1 MRDAPFVAM
10 LATAFSIGSVHKMPM
25 KKGLFLHVILLGL
38 LLLTSCST
46 DTTSEDAPPT
56 LTLAPNVS
64 RTPRFT
70 ATPIPSRTPLPSATF
85 TPSET
90 TIPPTPSNTPTMTV
104 TPPILGSVNSL
115 QSINV
120 REGPGVSFA
129 AIVALRPATRVE
141 ILGRNNDGTWLNIR
155 MEDGSEGWVLANLIR
170 IQPTAT
176 PFPTLTSSPD
186 LTEIALGT
194 TLPTALFGGG
204 TITPTPPRSLS
215 EGATPTPVLENAN
228 PATVQGLQLPNL
240 EAINETATA
249 LAGGGFIPQVSAQP
263 GEQPLGGPTGGPIM
277 SPSPT
282 LSPVPGSISTQQ
294 GVDVLA
300 YCDDRSFGSPPPTN
314 LAAGSTVDVFWIWLA
329 ATRQQILDHVNAA
342 SYTVQLDGTP
352 LDYREFQ
359 GRIRQDGSG
368 QWMVDWYVRTEP
380 LASGAHTITYRV
392 TWSAAISDGVKSYG
406 PGTGT
411 LEETGSCTFNVR

>member
-1 MRDAPFVAM
+1 
-10 LATAFSIGSVHKMPM
+10 M
-25 KKGLFLHVILLGL
+25 KKGLFFHVILLGL

-46 DTTSEDAPPT
+46 DANSEDVPPT

-90 TIPPTPSNTPTMTV
+90 VIPPTPSDTPMPTA
-104 TPPILGSVNSL
+104 TPPITGSVNSL

-120 REGPGVSFA
+120 REGPGVSFG

-186 LTEIALGT
+186 LTAMALGT

-204 TITPTPPRSLS
+204 TITPTPPRSIA
-215 EGATPTPVLENAN
+215 EGATPTPVQENAN
-228 PATVQGLQLPNL
+228 AATVEGLQLPNL
-240 EAINETATA
+240 EAINQTATA
-249 LAGGGFIPQVSAQP
+249 LAGGGLIPQVTTQSGAQP
-263 GEQPLGGPTGGPIM
+263 TSDLPLGGPTGGPIV
-277 SPSPT
+277 SPQPT

-294 GVDVLA
+294 GADVLA

-314 LAAGSTVDVFWIWLA
+314 LAAGSTVDVFWIWFA
-329 ATRQQILDHVNAA
+329 ATRQQILDHLDAA
-342 SYTVQLDGTP
+342 TYTVTLDGET
-352 LDYREFQ
+352 LDYRQFQ
-359 GRIRQDGSG
+359 GSIRQSG
-368 QWMVDWYVRTEP
+368 GQYMVDWYVRTEP
-380 LASGAHTITYRV
+380 LASGPHTITYRL
-392 TWSAAISDGVKSYG
+392 TWSTAISDGAQSFG
-406 PGTGT
+406 PGTSIP
-411 LEETGSCTFNVR
+411 EETGSCTFNVR